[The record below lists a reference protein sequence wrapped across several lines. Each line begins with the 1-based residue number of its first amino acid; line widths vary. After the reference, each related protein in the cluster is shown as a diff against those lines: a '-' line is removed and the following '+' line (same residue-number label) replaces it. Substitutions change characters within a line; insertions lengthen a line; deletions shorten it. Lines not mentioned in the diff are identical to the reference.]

1 MKKII
6 ITIGVLI
13 VLGFLGYFIYVN
25 YINKVPKITPEP
37 EKVSVEEYYMY
48 GNHFNIKGT
57 LELSDKSYED
67 IKLTL
72 YNGEDKD
79 FDIEVDSEDNKINF
93 YTSEEINEGL

>member
-37 EKVSVEEYYMY
+37 EKVSVEEVQ
-48 GNHFNIKGT
+48 N
-57 LELSDKSYED
+57 L
-67 IKLTL
+67 
-72 YNGEDKD
+72 
-79 FDIEVDSEDNKINF
+79 DIEDEDLLLQIIDYQIKVMKI
-93 YTSEEINEGL
+93 

>member
-37 EKVSVEEYYMY
+37 EKVSVEEV
-48 GNHFNIKGT
+48 HLFWQESVSF
-57 LELSDKSYED
+57 LPV
-67 IKLTL
+67 
-72 YNGEDKD
+72 
-79 FDIEVDSEDNKINF
+79 F
-93 YTSEEINEGL
+93 

>member
-37 EKVSVEEYYMY
+37 EKVSLEE
-48 GNHFNIKGT
+48 
-57 LELSDKSYED
+57 
-67 IKLTL
+67 
-72 YNGEDKD
+72 
-79 FDIEVDSEDNKINF
+79 
-93 YTSEEINEGL
+93 